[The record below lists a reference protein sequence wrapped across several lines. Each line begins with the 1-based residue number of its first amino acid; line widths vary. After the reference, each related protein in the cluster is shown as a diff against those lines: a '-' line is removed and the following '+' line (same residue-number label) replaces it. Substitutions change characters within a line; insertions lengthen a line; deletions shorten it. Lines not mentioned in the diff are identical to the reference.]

1 MTLTQ
6 AVIARTNDLLKE
18 RKMTKRQLTK
28 AANLSE
34 GTLASI
40 YKQLAKSVTLATLH
54 SLCTGFGITMVEF
67 LDCPYFADENLDLGK
82 EESKKQENA

>member
-6 AVIARTNDLLKE
+6 AVIARTNDLLIE
-18 RKMTKRQLTK
+18 RKMTKKQLAK

-40 YKQLAKSVTLATLH
+40 YKQLAKSITLATLQ
-54 SLCTGFGITMVEF
+54 SICNGFGMSMIEF
-67 LDCPYFADENLDLGK
+67 LDCSYFKQPNLTENTR
-82 EESKKQENA
+82 EQVR

>member
-18 RKMTKRQLTK
+18 RKMTKRQLTR
-28 AANLSE
+28 AAKLSE

-40 YKQLAKSVTLATLH
+40 YKQLAKSVTLGTLH
-54 SLCTGFGITMVEF
+54 ALSVGFGITMVEF
-67 LDCPYFADENLDLGK
+67 LDCEYFAEENLDFGK
-82 EESKKQENA
+82 ENKSEN

>member
-18 RKMTKRQLTK
+18 RKMTKRQLSK
-28 AANLSE
+28 SANLSE

-40 YKQLAKSVTLATLH
+40 YKQLAKSVTLGTLH
-54 SLCTGFGITMVEF
+54 SLCKGFGVTMVEF
-67 LDCPYFADENLDLGK
+67 LNCSYFDEENLSCGD
-82 EESKKQENA
+82 EAPRE

>member
-40 YKQLAKSVTLATLH
+40 YKQLAKSVTLNTLH
-54 SLCTGFGITMVEF
+54 ALCVGFGITMVEF
-67 LDCPYFADENLDLGK
+67 LDCEYFAEENLDFNK
-82 EESKKQENA
+82 ESKKQENV